1 MLLVVALIPLYLW
14 KRSQDSQPHPH
25 ADEPVQAP
33 RREAVVRPA
42 GNRRMR
48 RRPAASGASTRQLR
62 LQLPKVCCTFGSS

>member
-25 ADEPVQAP
+25 ADEPVQGS

-42 GNRRMR
+42 GNRECVGDLLHLELALDSYACNCR
-48 RRPAASGASTRQLR
+48 RRCNSN
-62 LQLPKVCCTFGSS
+62 